1 MSGLSYVGL
10 DPSTA
15 RDVENRINE
24 ENALAAGNSR
34 SYVTG
39 RAHTLAASYATK
51 AYVDNQDATF
61 ESVVYYQNQ
70 DNLLVPNA
78 YKGAPSGIASLDSGG
93 KIPTA
98 QIPVLGIGILR
109 GPIPITTTVGGTTG
123 ATPIQIGQWQLGQLA
138 LTCQIWVFM
147 AVSIVSTNGRP
158 VVEVRAGTAAQSTYA
173 SQTLIAG
180 GFGRTWFND
189 YQTIDVSPFD
199 PNLSDANGSIQTPY
213 GPNTNL
219 NVTVYAYDGGGG
231 SITTQAGLIVNA
243 SLYLVRTTL

>member
-10 DPSTA
+10 DPSVA

-39 RAHTLAASYATK
+39 RAHTLAAPYATK

-70 DNLLVPNA
+70 DQLLTPNA
-78 YKGAPSGIASLDSGG
+78 YKGAPSGIASLDSSG
-93 KIPTA
+93 KIPVA

-109 GPIPITTTVGGTTG
+109 GPIPVTTTAGGTTDS
-123 ATPIQIGQWQLGQLA
+123 TPLQIAQWQLGQLA
-138 LTCQIWVFM
+138 LTCQVWVFM
-147 AVSIVSTNGRP
+147 AVSIVSAGGRP

-180 GFGRTWFND
+180 GHGRTWFND
-189 YQTIDVSPFD
+189 YQTVEVFPAD
-199 PNLSDANGSIQTPY
+199 PNLNDVNGSIQAPY

-219 NVTVYAYDGGGG
+219 NVTAYAFDDDGGHV
-231 SITTQAGLIVNA
+231 TTQAGLVVNA
-243 SLYLVRTTL
+243 SLYLVRTIL